1 MDGTKTLEE
10 LTQEVLESYKQE
22 NEELKQKLAEKTV
35 KVEQLE
41 KANELTPEEF
51 KKMGYQSRLKLATLA
66 ERNEYM
72 NKLQKQDREVV
83 FLVDDINY

>member
-1 MDGTKTLEE
+1 MESLKRKLERIERKSNRNSLPAIVVTGLTIKFCDKSE
-10 LTQEVLESYKQE
+10 LTRQ
-22 NEELKQKLAEKTV
+22 
-35 KVEQLE
+35 
-41 KANELTPEEF
+41 F
-51 KKMGYQSRLKLATLA
+51 KTLA